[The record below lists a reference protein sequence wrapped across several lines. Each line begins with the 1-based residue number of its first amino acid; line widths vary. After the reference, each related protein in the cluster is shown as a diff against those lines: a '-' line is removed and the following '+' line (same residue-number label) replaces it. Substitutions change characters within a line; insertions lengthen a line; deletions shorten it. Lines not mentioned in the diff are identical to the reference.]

1 METQNS
7 QAQNPQNPTQQTQQN
22 FAQQNPVQQN
32 QNTSQSQS
40 TTLPPNSIS
49 TLSGNLSMQTK
60 SSPSHSTTSTAS
72 LPKRKKRYIGYALIA
87 TLALILPFISINGH
101 QLFLLSFVHKELH
114 LLGVVFSVQELYL
127 MPFLLIM
134 LFVGIFFMTTLGGRV
149 WCGWCCPQTIF
160 RVIYRDLIETKI
172 LGLRKR
178 ISDKQKKPDF
188 SLFSNKLKKALGVII
203 FACLSLVVAA
213 DFLFLFMPPSEF
225 FGYIADAQNHS
236 IAVGSWLAIAAF
248 LTLDVTL
255 MAEAFCIYACPYAR
269 VQSVMYDDDT
279 LMAIYDSSRGGAVYG
294 PNGTKNELAPKKQN
308 PANECTNC
316 VACVKV
322 CPTHIDIRKGMQ
334 LECINCL
341 ECVDACSEVM
351 AHYNRPSLVQWSS
364 PNAIATHSKV
374 RFFRLKTIGYIA
386 VLCVIFAILIAMSG
400 KKEPMLLNVDRN
412 TQAYEIRKSG
422 AVDNY
427 YTFLFQNTDIEP
439 HNFYFEVVG
448 NDNIRILEPSEP
460 VRVEPN
466 GKVKKAVALR
476 VQNPLDMALESKDLR
491 EKLIIRAYA
500 VDNDEISVDRESF
513 FVYPSKRQLEAKS
526 AK

>member
-1 METQNS
+1 ME
-7 QAQNPQNPTQQTQQN
+7 AQNPQNPAVSQTAQNPQNTTQQN
-22 FAQQNPVQQN
+22 LQN
-32 QNTSQSQS
+32 QNTSQGQS
-40 TTLPPNSIS
+40 TTLPPNSID
-49 TLSGNLSMQTK
+49 TLSGHLSMQTK
-60 SSPSHSTTSTAS
+60 SPSHSTSS
-72 LPKRKKRYIGYALIA
+72 SPLPKRKKRYIGYALIT
-87 TLALILPFISINGH
+87 TLALILPFITINGH

-188 SLFSNKLKKALGVII
+188 SLFSNKLKKALGVVI

-225 FGYIADAQNHS
+225 FGYIADAQNHT

-279 LMAIYDSSRGGAVYG
+279 LMAIYDSSRGGAVYA

-364 PNAIATHSKV
+364 PNAIATRSKV

-439 HNFYFEVVG
+439 HDFYFEVVG
-448 NDNIRILEPSEP
+448 NDDIRILEPSEP

-476 VQNPLDMALESKDLR
+476 VQNPLDSALESKDLR

-500 VDNDEISVDRESF
+500 VDNDEISVERESF
-513 FVYPSKRQLEAKS
+513 FVYPSKKRLEAK
-526 AK
+526 ARR

>member
-1 METQNS
+1 MEAQIPQN
-7 QAQNPQNPTQQTQQN
+7 QNLQNPQTSTQNLSSTIITN
-22 FAQQNPVQQN
+22 TASLN
-32 QNTSQSQS
+32 Q
-40 TTLPPNSIS
+40 PNSIN
-49 TLSGNLSMQTK
+49 TLKNKDSLSMNLKKPKQDF
-60 SSPSHSTTSTAS
+60 
-72 LPKRKKRYIGYALIA
+72 PKRIKRYIGYGIIT
-87 TLALILPFISINGH
+87 TLALLLPFININGH

-127 MPFLLIM
+127 MPFLLIL
-134 LFVGIFFMTTLGGRV
+134 LFIGIFFMTTLGGRV

-178 ISDKQKKPDF
+178 INDKQKKPDYA
-188 SLFSNKLKKALGVII
+188 LFSNKIKKALGVVI
-203 FACLSLVVAA
+203 FACLSLIVSA
-213 DFLFLFMPPSEF
+213 DFLFLFMPPNEF
-225 FGYIADAQNHS
+225 FSYIADAQHHT
-236 IAVGSWLAIAAF
+236 IAVGAWLAIAAF

-255 MAEAFCIYACPYAR
+255 MAEGFCIYACPYAR

-279 LMAIYDSSRGGAVYG
+279 LMAIYDANRGGAVYAPSG
-294 PNGTKNELAPKKQN
+294 IKNELAPKKQN

-351 AHYNRPSLVQWSS
+351 AHYNRPSLVRWSS
-364 PNAIATHSKV
+364 PNAVATSSGV
-374 RFFRLKTIGYIA
+374 RFFRTKTIGYII

-427 YTFLFQNTDIEP
+427 YTFLFQNTDTQA
-439 HNFYFEVVG
+439 HDFYFEVVD
-448 NDNIRILEPSEP
+448 NENIRILEPGEA

-476 VQNPLDMALESKDLR
+476 VQNPLDFALESKDLR

-500 VDNDEISVDRESF
+500 LDDDEIFVERESF
-513 FVYPSKRQLEAKS
+513 FVYPSKKRIEAK
-526 AK
+526 ARR

>member
-1 METQNS
+1 MDTQNTINS
-7 QAQNPQNPTQQTQQN
+7 
-22 FAQQNPVQQN
+22 
-32 QNTSQSQS
+32 TSNATS
-40 TTLPPNSIS
+40 SIS
-49 TLSGNLSMQTK
+49 ANSASINQTNTILPDSIDTLHNSGHLSMKTK
-60 SSPSHSTTSTAS
+60 SPKST
-72 LPKRKKRYIGYALIA
+72 LPKRQKRYIGYCIMAALA
-87 TLALILPFISINGH
+87 FILPFVSINGH

-149 WCGWCCPQTIF
+149 WCGWCCPQTVF

-178 ISDKQKKPDF
+178 ISDKQKAPDY
-188 SLFSNKLKKALGVII
+188 SIFSNKIKKALGIII
-203 FACLSLVVAA
+203 FGAFTLLVSA

-225 FGYIADAQNHS
+225 FSYLADAQNHT
-236 IAVGSWLAIAAF
+236 IAVGAWLAIAAF

-255 MAEAFCIYACPYAR
+255 MAEGFCIYACPYAR

-279 LMAIYDSSRGGAVYG
+279 LMAIYDSSRGGAVYA
-294 PNGTKNELAPKKQN
+294 PNGIKNELAPKKQN

-316 VACVKV
+316 ISCVKV

-341 ECVDACSEVM
+341 ECVDACTEVM
-351 AHYNRPSLVQWSS
+351 ARYNRPSLVQWSS
-364 PNAIATHSKV
+364 PNAIASHSKV
-374 RFFRLKTIGYIA
+374 RFFRGKTIGYI
-386 VLCVIFAILIAMSG
+386 VLLCVIFAILIAMSG
-400 KKEPMLLNVDRN
+400 KKEPMLLNIDRN

-427 YTFLFQNTDIEP
+427 YTFLFQNTALEP
-439 HNFYFEVVG
+439 HDFYFEVIG
-448 NDNIRILEPSEP
+448 NDNIEILEPIAPIS
-460 VRVEPN
+460 VLPN

-476 VQNPLDMALESKDLR
+476 VQNPLDVALESKDFR

-500 VDNDEISVDRESF
+500 VDNEEISVERESF
-513 FVYPSKRQLEAKS
+513 FVYPSKKTINTKIRK
-526 AK
+526 